1 MTTPNEGV
9 NDTGFSRDEA
19 TNAFLSQWADAD
31 KPSDSGKGGT
41 PNDIHEDDE
50 EDATDLDLFGDEDSD
65 EDTDGSAEAD
75 ADQSNAE
82 EDEEE
87 DDSSL
92 EATDDHKVSVTVDGE
107 TKTVSVRELKRLF
120 GQEAA
125 LTRKSQEVAAAR
137 KAAEQDGEKFIV
149 ASQRLMEKAEA
160 RFAPF
165 ENIDWLVA
173 QQRLTPDEFAA
184 LRREA
189 KEAYEEIQFIRNETD
204 SVLSNLQ
211 ATKAQERAEAAKEA
225 IKVLE
230 RDIPGWN
237 RELYTKVC
245 NYAVE
250 NGMEAADVSAIIE
263 PTAIKLIHKAMR
275 YDELKAKAK
284 QKKTTP
290 QGSPK
295 RVVKSS
301 NQPSGRI
308 GKNNKGS
315 DAIAQLRRSG
325 SRDDAANAFMA
336 RWSSD
341 ND

>member
-19 TNAFLSQWADAD
+19 TNAFLNQWADAD

-41 PNDIHEDDE
+41 PNDIPEDDE
-50 EDATDLDLFGDEDSD
+50 EDATDLDLFGDEDSE
-65 EDTDGSAEAD
+65 EDTDESTEAD
-75 ADQSNAE
+75 ADQSDAE
-82 EDEEE
+82 DE

-107 TKTVSVRELKRLF
+107 TKTVSVKELKRLF

-137 KAAEQDGEKFIV
+137 KAAEQDGEKFII

-189 KEAYEEIQFIRNETD
+189 KDAYDEIQFIRNETE
-204 SVLSNLQ
+204 SVLSNIQ
-211 ATKAQERAEAAKEA
+211 TVKAQERAEAAKES

-237 RELYTKVC
+237 RELYNKVC
-245 NYAVE
+245 NYAVQS
-250 NGMEAADVSAIIE
+250 GMEPQIVSTIIE

-308 GKNNKGS
+308 GKSNKGS

>member
-9 NDTGFSRDEA
+9 NDTGTLSEA
-19 TNAFLSQWADAD
+19 TNAFLNQWADAD
-31 KPSDSGKGGT
+31 KPSDNGKGGT
-41 PNDIHEDDE
+41 PNDIPEDDE

-65 EDTDGSAEAD
+65 EDTDDSAEAD
-75 ADQSNAE
+75 ADQTDA
-82 EDEEE
+82 E
-87 DDSSL
+87 DDNDTYL
-92 EATDDHKVSVTVDGE
+92 EATDDHKVTVTVDGE
-107 TKTVSVRELKRLF
+107 TETVSVKELKRLF

-149 ASQRLMEKAEA
+149 TTQRLLEKAEA

-189 KEAYEEIQFIRNETD
+189 KDAYDEIQFIRNETD
-204 SVLSNLQ
+204 SVLSELEVQ
-211 ATKAQERAEAAKEA
+211 KSRMRTEAAREA

-237 RELYTKVC
+237 RELYSKVC

-250 NGMEAADVSAIIE
+250 NGMEPQVVSSIVE

-290 QGSPK
+290 QGAPK